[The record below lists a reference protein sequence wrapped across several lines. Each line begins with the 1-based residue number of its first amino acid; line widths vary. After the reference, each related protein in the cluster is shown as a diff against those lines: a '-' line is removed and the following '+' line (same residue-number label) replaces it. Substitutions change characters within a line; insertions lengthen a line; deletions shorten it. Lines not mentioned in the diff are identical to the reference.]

1 MMNFHFKEQAMT
13 VKHQNK
19 WLLQQM
25 MAGRK
30 FSAYEAT
37 QHGIYRLAARV
48 YDLRQKGYQI
58 KTITAQNGSTSW
70 AVYYL
75 EQ

>member
-1 MMNFHFKEQAMT
+1 MNFHSKEQTMT
-13 VKHQNK
+13 IKHQNK

-48 YDLRQKGYQI
+48 YDLRQKGYHI